1 MGVRW
6 ESGLEARSG
15 FVWSCGRICSTG
27 RNQLMPVSG
36 VVPDVENARQA
47 CDLYSAQQIRKPHRA
62 CARSGSR
69 ACLLHGEA
77 AFWKTHGYAHG
88 GQISAGLKLRRLARR
103 PWGSPV
109 LWLLCRSRE
118 W

>member
-1 MGVRW
+1 MRCAALVRWFIRAALPHAEIGRQAFVVEMGVRW

-15 FVWSCGRICSTG
+15 YVWSCGRICSTG

-77 AFWKTHGYAHG
+77 AF
-88 GQISAGLKLRRLARR
+88 
-103 PWGSPV
+103 
-109 LWLLCRSRE
+109 
-118 W
+118 